1 MNPGGEGPVR
11 RPAERA
17 PALSGTEF
25 AGIGLQFALTLVLFA
40 FLGVWLDDRVHS
52 SPWLLL
58 LCVFVGGAAAFY
70 SMYRRVVTAQW
81 RDTQARKER
90 GALSVPETK
99 GEPNGQTTN
108 RDRGAR
114 SEHE

>member
-25 AGIGLQFALTLVLFA
+25 AGIGVQFALTLVLFA
-40 FLGVWLDDRVHS
+40 FLGLWLDDRLHS

-70 SMYRRVVTAQW
+70 SMYRRVMAAQK
-81 RDTQARKER
+81 RDAQERSARREAGR
-90 GALSVPETK
+90 RAA
-99 GEPNGQTTN
+99 NGDQGGGGSGGGS
-108 RDRGAR
+108 DPGSAR
-114 SEHE
+114 

>member
-11 RPAERA
+11 RPAERG

-40 FLGVWLDDRVHS
+40 FLGLWLDERLHS

-58 LCVFVGGAAAFY
+58 LCVFVGGAAGFY
-70 SMYRRVVTAQW
+70 SMYRRVMAAQK
-81 RDTQARKER
+81 RDSQDREARR
-90 GALSVPETK
+90 AAARRAASS
-99 GEPNGQTTN
+99 
-108 RDRGAR
+108 DRGDEPDSGSAP
-114 SEHE
+114 

>member
-40 FLGVWLDDRVHS
+40 FLGLWLDDRLHS

-70 SMYRRVVTAQW
+70 SMYRRVMAAQRREAQGRAARREADRRTANGEQG
-81 RDTQARKER
+81 
-90 GALSVPETK
+90 GASGSGSAP
-99 GEPNGQTTN
+99 
-108 RDRGAR
+108 
-114 SEHE
+114 

>member
-1 MNPGGEGPVR
+1 MR

-25 AGIGLQFALTLVLFA
+25 AGIGVQFAVTLVLFA
-40 FLGVWLDDRVHS
+40 FLGLWLDDRLHS

-70 SMYRRVVTAQW
+70 SMYRRVMAAQK
-81 RDTQARKER
+81 RDAAERSARR
-90 GALSVPETK
+90 DA
-99 GEPNGQTTN
+99 N
-108 RDRGAR
+108 RRAANEDRGVGPSSGSAP
-114 SEHE
+114 